1 MLSCRELVEFLM
13 EYCDGELPPE
23 QREYFEKHL
32 ACCPPCVAYMKTYQQ
47 AICLGKSACQEEEQK
62 PPKMPEELVRAIMAA
77 RQAK

>member
-32 ACCPPCVAYMKTYQQ
+32 ACW
-47 AICLGKSACQEEEQK
+47 
-62 PPKMPEELVRAIMAA
+62 
-77 RQAK
+77 